1 MSVPG
6 FIFTAI
12 CGYLLLKL
20 PRQWAMVPLLIGTAY
35 MTIGQALQIGPASFT
50 VIRLLVVVGFVR
62 VKLRGEKVA
71 GGFRTLDRAMIWWA
85 VCAAITSLFHKN
97 PGSNLISMLGLCYD
111 SLGLYFLMR
120 IFMQGMED
128 VVRVAKVLMVIL
140 IPLALEMVHEKMT
153 GRNLFAMF
161 GYVTEM
167 ATVRGGKIRAQGPFA
182 HSILAGTVG
191 AVCMPLA
198 ILIWKDSR
206 KLALLGLAVTGLM
219 VLTSA
224 SSGPILAVAAIV
236 GALVIWRFR
245 TMLRL
250 MLWGFVAMLVLLNFV
265 MNDPVYFLLARIDL
279 TGKSTGWHRAALID
293 AAVKNINEWWFAG
306 TDYTRHWM
314 PTGVYWSQDHTDITN
329 HYLKMGV
336 WGGLPLMFMFIFVMA
351 AAFSSVG
358 KALALSRNESKEQRF
373 HIWVLGAI
381 LFGHTVSFISVSYFD
396 QTIVFLYFSFAMIG
410 SVYAVKAAARARRPA
425 PPTESEPQPPPSTAS
440 APHA

>member
-12 CGYLLLKL
+12 CGYLLLTL
-20 PRQWAMVPLLIGTAY
+20 PRRWAMVPLLIGTAY
-35 MTIGQALQIGPASFT
+35 MTVGQAIQIGPASFT

-62 VKLRGEKVA
+62 VKMRGEKVA

-85 VCAAITSLFHKN
+85 VCAAITSLFHKD

-111 SLGLYFLMR
+111 CLGLYFLMR
-120 IFMQGMED
+120 IFIQGMED
-128 VVRVAKVLMVIL
+128 VVRISKALMIIL
-140 IPLALEMVHEKMT
+140 IPLAVEMINEKLT
-153 GRNLFAMF
+153 GRNAFAMF

-191 AVCMPLA
+191 AVCMPLV
-198 ILIWKDSR
+198 ILIWNDSR

-224 SSGPILAVAAIV
+224 SSGPILAVVAIAF
-236 GALVIWRFR
+236 ALFVWRIR
-245 TMLRL
+245 SKLRM
-250 MLWGFVAMLVLLNFV
+250 MLWGFVAMLVVLNFV
-265 MNDPVYFLLARIDL
+265 MKDPVYFLLARIDL

-293 AAVKNINEWWFAG
+293 AAVRNINEWWFAG

-314 PTGVYWSQDHTDITN
+314 PTGVYWTQDHTDITN

-336 WGGLPLMFMFIFVMA
+336 WGGLPLMFVFIIVMA
-351 AAFSSVG
+351 AAFSTVG
-358 KALALSRNESKEQRF
+358 KALALARNESKQQRF

-381 LFGHTVSFISVSYFD
+381 LFGHAVSFMSVTYFD
-396 QTIVFLYFSFAMIG
+396 QSIVFLYFSFALIG
-410 SVYAVKAAARARRPA
+410 SVYAVKAVAVVRRPA
-425 PPTESEPQPPPSTAS
+425 APVEVVPPASPTAAS